1 MCTEKD
7 KRAEHQLPPALGS
20 PPRVAATA
28 RRTVQCVSGPG
39 EGRAF
44 LYWTPCRAVSSA
56 QQSEGLTGLGNGW
69 AATPS
74 GWGCFPDKYTGFK
87 AFRQGARALSGSG
100 QKSSGPT

>member
-39 EGRAF
+39 EGRGVSV
-44 LYWTPCRAVSSA
+44 LDPVPGSVVCTAVRGADRTGKRLGSDPFWM
-56 QQSEGLTGLGNGW
+56 GLF
-69 AATPS
+69 S
-74 GWGCFPDKYTGFK
+74 
-87 AFRQGARALSGSG
+87 
-100 QKSSGPT
+100 